1 MKKILILSSIIL
13 ISFIPF
19 KNTDNIINRKWL
31 INDNNFKN
39 TTCIL
44 FNVDSSYSILIFRNG
59 IIKDTMYI
67 GKWFIN
73 ENKLYIKIKIT
84 DSTNFYGNVDLLKS
98 DYIEKCDIIFLD
110 SKKMILKNLNNNE
123 IYKYTAY
130 E

>member
-84 DSTNFYGNVDLLKS
+84 DSTNFYGNVDSLKS